1 MRINHLSIRNYRTLE
16 NVDIE
21 LPGFYSA
28 ISGKNNCGK
37 TNVVKVIRSF
47 FEQSDEDP
55 YFEDAPT
62 ISMKTDFPNWKHFD
76 EARDAIILEMNLLVH
91 RERDAGL
98 FRFVTTFL
106 GLTELPDELSLCFTK
121 KFSRKGARTSIHLK
135 CNGTEVTEDFKV
147 DEVFKKLRTSK
158 SLLFHNSTEQAP
170 RYFYRRQ
177 FAKLFGSLSG
187 DEADKMKKANQRLV
201 NLLKRAA
208 QRHQKEIIELLGRL
222 EEKYDVTLSVP
233 PLDFEGVPLMV
244 SLGDKKSPVPL
255 DEWGSGTQNRTLILL
270 KLLRAKKNREAASE
284 SDRIT
289 PVLLIEEPESFLHPS
304 AQAEFG
310 KMLQD
315 LAEELSVQV
324 LTTTHSPYMLSLS
337 NPKSNVLLNRR
348 IDRNRL
354 VETQIAATDGENWM
368 EPFGL
373 ALGIDNEAF
382 SNWRHVLFKKSNQI
396 LLVEGETDKNYLEM
410 LRSADHGANALKFE
424 GEIFPYGGTG
434 FFSNTILIKFVMS
447 RFSKFAITYD
457 LDRDAEISKQ
467 LQNLGLKKNVQ
478 YFPIGIDSAG
488 RKDIEGLLPDNV
500 RGTVYS
506 KNSDLVA
513 VATSTDKQS
522 QSARRQLKTK
532 LYEEFKTIAVPGDAH
547 FGEFYKVT
555 KLLNKALR

>member
-1 MRINHLSIRNYRTLE
+1 MRINHLAIRNFRTLE
-16 NVDIE
+16 SLDIP

-37 TNVVKVIRSF
+37 TNVVKVVRSF
-47 FEQSDEDP
+47 FEQADAP
-55 YFEDAPT
+55 YFEEEPT

-76 EARDAIILEMNLLVH
+76 ETRDTISLEISLLLH

-98 FRFVTTFL
+98 FRFITTFL
-106 GLTELPDELSLCFTK
+106 ALAEAPDELSLCLTK
-121 KFSRKGARTSIHLK
+121 RFSRKGARASISLK
-135 CNGTEVTEDFKV
+135 CNSQEISEDFKV
-147 DEVFKKLRTSK
+147 DEVVKKLRTSNC
-158 SLLFHNSTEQAP
+158 LLFHNSTEQAP
-170 RYFYRRQ
+170 RYLYRRQ
-177 FAKLFGSLSG
+177 FAKVFGSLSA
-187 DEADKMKKANQRLV
+187 DEADQMKKANQRLV
-201 NLLKRAA
+201 NLLKRTA

-233 PLDFEGVPLMV
+233 PLDFEDVPLMV

-270 KLLRAKKNREAASE
+270 KLLRAKKNREATSE

-324 LTTTHSPYMLSLS
+324 ITTTHSPYMLSLD
-337 NPKSNVLLNRR
+337 NPTSNVLLSRR
-348 IDRNRL
+348 TEKGRL
-354 VETQIAATDGENWM
+354 FETQLTPTDGDNWM

-373 ALGIDNEAF
+373 ALGIDNDAF

-396 LLVEGETDKNYLEM
+396 LLVEGETDKAYLEM
-410 LRSADHGANALKFE
+410 LRKPEHGVNTLKFD

-447 RFSKFAITYD
+447 RFSRFAITYD
-457 LDRDAEISKQ
+457 VDRDAEISKQ
-467 LQNLGLKKNVQ
+467 LQNLGLKKHTH
-478 YFPIGIDSAG
+478 YFPVGLDSPG
-488 RKDIEGLLPDNV
+488 RRDIEGLLPDEL
-500 RGTVYS
+500 RGAVYGQ
-506 KNSDLVA
+506 NSDLVA
-513 VATSTDKQS
+513 IATSSDN
-522 QSARRQLKTK
+522 RRSRRV
-532 LYEEFKTIAVPGDAH
+532 A
-547 FGEFYKVT
+547 
-555 KLLNKALR
+555 N